1 PLDGKLHLFQ
11 RYFIARE
18 RLEHKTK
25 EDQMAYEAFTRTG
38 APDSLND
45 ELLHICEGSLVSR
58 RDVAAWYERLS
69 ERYGVIFW
77 KIGAD
82 RWHFGDFVADMEAV
96 GFPREDSDGRGVVFA
111 IPFGAKSLSAPM
123 KETKALFRDQRVVF
137 SRHNGLFRW
146 CVTNVAAR
154 VDVNN
159 NVQPDKKASRARIDG
174 YTSFLMAYIAY
185 KKVQDDF

>member
-1 PLDGKLHLFQ
+1 YLEEEYQKALADPAQMPSFLAKHLNRAASSSVVYFDLHEVDRCAADMAEDMIRDRYAVGGVDIAETTDLCCASALVPLDGKLHLFQ

-58 RDVAAWYERLS
+58 RDVAAWYEMLS

-77 KIGAD
+77 KFGAD
-82 RWHFGDFVADMEAV
+82 
-96 GFPREDSDGRGVVFA
+96 
-111 IPFGAKSLSAPM
+111 
-123 KETKALFRDQRVVF
+123 
-137 SRHNGLFRW
+137 
-146 CVTNVAAR
+146 
-154 VDVNN
+154 
-159 NVQPDKKASRARIDG
+159 
-174 YTSFLMAYIAY
+174 
-185 KKVQDDF
+185 